1 MTKKRAFVLQ
11 EALQGALDIIAE
23 NISTMRI
30 SRRIGT
36 FYRFGCCQLTA
47 SDEKAE
53 VSILCIMN
61 IPNLYENSGAQVLID
76 WVSAKLL
83 KVSVNLDPVK
93 AANVITSAH

>member
-1 MTKKRAFVLQ
+1 
-11 EALQGALDIIAE
+11 
-23 NISTMRI
+23 
-30 SRRIGT
+30 
-36 FYRFGCCQLTA
+36 
-47 SDEKAE
+47 
-53 VSILCIMN
+53 MN